1 MKKMIEKP
9 YVKISNSMLED
20 IREASKQAD
29 SLEKLAVSAAK
40 TADRLKESAAEAEK
54 AKAPAV
60 FAGAG
65 LVQCRGQV
73 NVLLN
78 YMEDIERSFTWL
90 FDIVKLIESIMFRA
104 NILTLNAAVEAD
116 RAGQYGKRFST
127 VVADTRDLAAA
138 CANVVSETKQLYGES
153 AGKIRSAAKTA
164 NDTAETLK
172 TMTEEFGILANLMT
186 NIAGSLSDGASLY
199 EQTSRDMEELSGSL
213 NKRLSKA
220 AKSAAQIQDSA
231 MESGPEPV
239 DNFEDDFTAAPK
251 ILFSD
256 NELDKY

>member
-9 YVKISNSMLED
+9 SVKISNSMLED
-20 IREASKQAD
+20 IQEASKQAD
-29 SLEKLAVSAAK
+29 LLEKLAVSAAK
-40 TADRLKESAAEAEK
+40 TAGSLKESAAEAEK

-65 LVQCRGQV
+65 LVQCGGQV
-73 NVLLN
+73 NILLN
-78 YMEDIERSFTWL
+78 DMEDIERSITGV
-90 FDIVKLIESIMFRA
+90 FDIVKLIESIMLRA
-104 NILTLNAAVEAD
+104 NILALNAAVEAD

-138 CANVVSETKQLYGES
+138 CANVVSETKQLFGES
-153 AGKIRSAAKTA
+153 AGKIRPAAKTA
-164 NDTAETLK
+164 KETAETLK
-172 TMTEEFGILANLMT
+172 TITEGFGILTSLMA
-186 NIAGSLSDGASLY
+186 NIAGPLSDAASLY
-199 EQTSRDMEELSGSL
+199 EQTSREMEELSRSL

-220 AKSAAQIQDSA
+220 AKSAAHIQAAA
-231 MESGPEPV
+231 MESGPEPAE
-239 DNFEDDFTAAPK
+239 NLADDATAATK